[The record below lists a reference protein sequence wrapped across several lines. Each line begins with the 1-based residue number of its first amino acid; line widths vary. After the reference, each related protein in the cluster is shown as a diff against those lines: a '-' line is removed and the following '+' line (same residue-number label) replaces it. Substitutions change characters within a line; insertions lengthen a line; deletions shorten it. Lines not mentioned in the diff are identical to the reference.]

1 LKSTQLPVVHRETAL
16 LREFV
21 SLRRDAW
28 IKRNAALV
36 TARQRRGP
44 ARPVVPSVAPVHM
57 ANLRLGPQPKDA
69 DAAD

>member
-28 IKRNAALV
+28 IKRVAASV
-36 TARQRRGP
+36 TPRVRRATPRQG
-44 ARPVVPSVAPVHM
+44 APSVAAVHM
-57 ANLRLGPQPKDA
+57 ANLRRGPQPGDA